1 MPTLKK
7 QLVKAL
13 KQFGKLYPPA
23 AALSKVFKQS
33 DLVLDGPEGTTLSK
47 AYASGLPFLLFP
59 EDEGKR
65 LVAMLQR
72 AEEMNS
78 FIAVKLNEVL
88 PEGHHVSASSMNF
101 KLVDLKRNK
110 CDIYRT
116 RVKKKAQTQE
126 ALHFLETTQ
135 RHVSWNPLAPP
146 EQSPSWPSEN
156 SKES

>member
-7 QLVKAL
+7 QLIKAL
-13 KQFGKLYPPA
+13 KQFGKLYAPA

-33 DLVLDGPEGTTLSK
+33 DLVLDGPEVTTLSK
-47 AYASGLPFLLFP
+47 ACASGLPFLLFP

-88 PEGHHVSASSMNF
+88 PEEHRVSASSMNF
-101 KLVDLKRNK
+101 KLVDLKHSPFV
-110 CDIYRT
+110 IYRT

-126 ALHFLETTQ
+126 ALNFLETNWL
-135 RHVSWNPLAPP
+135 HVS
-146 EQSPSWPSEN
+146 
-156 SKES
+156 